1 MTGINISAFFA
12 GASTA
17 FYLIFACLI
26 LRKSP
31 RTRFQTVLGW
41 MMAIWAAFSLKD
53 IIITFPVLYK
63 PHMLNYI
70 ALIDGWSAV
79 SYVVFIFEA
88 TMPGWTSRKKVLLLL
103 LPFLFFTLAYVFYP
117 IPQIIN
123 AYYIFLWCFAW
134 TVVGIG
140 YFKARRY
147 IRYIREN
154 YSNIENIDLSWLRY
168 VFFFAIVSQLSW
180 LATSILANVFTDT
193 IYYISTM
200 GLWLLVLHFS
210 YNYQPIA
217 ISNEKV
223 PATEEEDESTTAF
236 PFAHRLEEVMEQ
248 EALYLN
254 KDLTLTD
261 LAVAIGTNRTYLSRY
276 LSQVQQQTFYDYI
289 NRLRLNKKSIP
300 LMKDHPEYTLEFVAS
315 ESGFKSIST
324 FRRAFIKL
332 TGLNPSNYFQK

>member
-1 MTGINISAFFA
+1 MTGINLSAFFA

-17 FYLIFACLI
+17 FYIIFACFI
-26 LRKSP
+26 LRKSS

-41 MMAIWAAFSLKD
+41 LMAVWAAFSLKD

-103 LPFLFFTLAYVFYP
+103 LPFLSFTLAYTLYP
-117 IPQIIN
+117 ISKIIY

-134 TVVGIG
+134 AIVGIA
-140 YFKARRY
+140 YFKVRRY

-154 YSNIENIDLSWLRY
+154 YSNIDNIDLSWIRY

-193 IYYISTM
+193 IYYITTI
-200 GLWLLVLHFS
+200 GLWLQVLHLS
-210 YNYQPIA
+210 YNYQPIV
-217 ISNEKV
+217 ISNEKEPV
-223 PATEEEDESTTAF
+223 AEEEFTTTF

-248 EALYLN
+248 DALYLN
-254 KDLTLTD
+254 KDLTLID

-276 LSQVQQQTFYDYI
+276 LSQVQQQTFYDYV
-289 NRLRLNKKSIP
+289 NGLRLNKKSIP

-332 TGLNPSNYFQK
+332 TGQNPSNYIPK